1 MTIETLNRRGVTV
14 ALAALVLAALAAAP
28 ASAQYYGGDN
38 TIRFRAGLFE
48 PDGDSDYWDDAEA
61 LFTGD
66 ASELEDTVFGVD
78 YRREL
83 DPAGRFSLLVSA
95 SGYEGED
102 RREDRFFEDN
112 FGFPIEHD
120 VSLTLATFTAGVN
133 VNLIPRGPVR
143 PYVGAG
149 GGFYVWELE
158 ETGDFVFAGPAANE
172 IFFERFID
180 DGGTFGYYYLAG
192 IEVPVGPSFAVFA
205 EGRWHNA
212 EDELS
217 DDFEDFGDLDL
228 SGREITGGISWT
240 F

>member
-1 MTIETLNRRGVTV
+1 MSIKDLNRRGVTV
-14 ALAALVLAALAAAP
+14 ALAALVLAALAAGP

-48 PDGDSDYWDDAEA
+48 PEGDSEYWDDAEA

-66 ASELEDTVFGVD
+66 ASELEDTVFGID
-78 YRREL
+78 YRRDL

-95 SGYEGED
+95 SAYEGED
-102 RREDRFFEDN
+102 RREDRFFVDN
-112 FGFPIEHD
+112 LGFPIEHD
-120 VSLTLATFTAGVN
+120 VLLTIAPFTAGVN
-133 VNLIPRGPVR
+133 FNLLPQGPVR

-158 ETGDFVFAGPAANE
+158 ETGDFVFGDD
-172 IFFERFID
+172 IFFESFLD
-180 DGGTFGYYYLAG
+180 EGGTFGYYYLAG
-192 IEVPVGPSFAVFA
+192 IEVPVGPSFALFA